1 MSGDDDRPK
10 KSFSELDKMRQNKRH
25 GGQDSRGPG
34 KLERTQAYKNYKTQ
48 LNKLFDGTGELP
60 EALKS
65 KLEDA
70 GVAEA
75 AKERQEAA
83 QKVLEALSPRK
94 LRKAFKAYRADYG
107 FPDDEPMLNK
117 LLESDDEDLLVE
129 VLETMDRLLSE
140 GLFKGG
146 PALKARIQS
155 AQILVDDPAV
165 KKAGDQLI
173 AKIR

>member
-1 MSGDDDRPK
+1 MSRDDDRK
-10 KSFSELDKMRQNKRH
+10 KSFSEMDKMRQNKHH
-25 GGQDSRGPG
+25 GGDERRGPG

-65 KLEDA
+65 KLQDA

-75 AKERQEAA
+75 AKEKQQATA
-83 QKVLEALSPRK
+83 KVLEAMSPRK
-94 LRKAFKAYRADYG
+94 LRKAFKAYRLEYG
-107 FPDDEPMLNK
+107 FPEDEALLNK
-117 LLESDDEDLLVE
+117 LLESDDEELLVE
-129 VLETMDRLLSE
+129 VLETMDRLLGE

-165 KKAGDQLI
+165 KKAGDALI

>member
-1 MSGDDDRPK
+1 MSRDDDRK
-10 KSFSELDKMRQNKRH
+10 KSFSERDKMRQNKRH
-25 GGQDSRGPG
+25 SGDEHRGSG

-48 LNKLFDGTGELP
+48 LNKLFDGSGELP

-65 KLEDA
+65 KLQDA

-75 AKERQEAA
+75 AKAKQQATA
-83 QKVLEALSPRK
+83 KVLEAMSPRK
-94 LRKAFKAYRADYG
+94 LRKAFKAYRLEYG

-129 VLETMDRLLSE
+129 VLETMTRLLGE

-146 PALKARIQS
+146 PALKARIQA

-165 KKAGDQLI
+165 RKAGDALI

>member
-1 MSGDDDRPK
+1 MSRDDDRSK
-10 KSFSELDKMRQNKRH
+10 KSFSELDKMRQNNRH
-25 GGQDSRGPG
+25 GGDQQRGPG
-34 KLERTQAYKNYKTQ
+34 KLERTRAYKDYKTQ
-48 LNKLFDGTGELP
+48 LNKLFDGGGELP

-65 KLEDA
+65 KLEDS

-83 QKVLEALSPRK
+83 EKVLEAMSPRK
-94 LRKAFKAYRADYG
+94 LRKAFKAYRAEHG
-107 FPDDEPMLNK
+107 FPDDERMLNK

-129 VLETMDRLLSE
+129 VLDTMDRLLSE

-146 PALKARIQS
+146 PALKARIES